1 MTIDATIRNLNKR
14 KVNKSAPTPAYYQL
28 KELVREQIRKN
39 ELKPGDKVPSETIL
53 SKFHEIS
60 KMTVR
65 QGIKGLCDEGL
76 LYRIRGKGTFVSK
89 PVVERDLSELTSHTL
104 RLIASGYNVTTKV
117 LELGAMR
124 VSDPEVMQH
133 LEITKKDNV
142 VKLCRLRLIDD
153 EPFIVETSFLPHDL
167 CPGLI
172 GEDLSKNSLYLLLE
186 NEYGLTLNN
195 AVLSIEAIASD
206 NDLCELLEVR
216 FGTPL
221 VRIRQTTY
229 LLDGRPIQ
237 YVEVI
242 SNSDKFKYLLTRK
255 KKR

>member
-1 MTIDATIRNLNKR
+1 MTIDATMRNMNTR

-28 KELVREQIRKN
+28 KEMVREQIRKE

-53 SKFHEIS
+53 SRFHEIS

-65 QGIKGLCDEGL
+65 QGIMGLCDEGL

-89 PVVERDLSELTSHTL
+89 PVIERDLSELTSHTE
-104 RLIASGYNVTTKV
+104 RLIASGYDVTTKV
-117 LELGAMR
+117 LELGAMH
-124 VSDPEVMQH
+124 VSDPEVAEN
-133 LEITKKDNV
+133 LEITKKDNII
-142 VKLCRLRLIDD
+142 KLCRLRLIDD
-153 EPFIVETSFLPHDL
+153 EPFIVETSFLPHKL

-172 GEDLSKNSLYLLLE
+172 REDLSKNSLYFLLE
-186 NEYGLTLNN
+186 NKYGLTLNN
-195 AVLSIEAIASD
+195 AILSIEAIASE
-206 NDLCELLEVR
+206 NDLYVLLEVKN
-216 FGTPL
+216 GTPL
-221 VRIRQTTY
+221 VRIKQTTY

-237 YVEVI
+237 YVEVV